1 MLLSRSKSV
10 LEKGRRLR
18 EYDGEPALMRTAF
31 NRKMTDVQAA
41 LGLSQL
47 RRLRSFLGR
56 RAAIARVYDEAL
68 ADLDA
73 ALPVVLKGRTHC
85 FYRYVVRLRRRGAL
99 DGVIARLERRGVQC
113 RRPVFRPLHQYL
125 KLKGFPE
132 SEEAHRTALSIPI
145 YPSMTDAMVARAVAA
160 LRQEL
165 A

>member
-1 MLLSRSKSV
+1 MLLARKRSV

-18 EYDGEPALMRTAF
+18 EYDEEPRLDQAAF

-47 RRLRSFLGR
+47 GRLRSFLGR
-56 RAAIARVYDEAL
+56 RASIARAYNEAL

-73 ALPVVLKGRTHC
+73 TLPVVPKGRTHC
-85 FYRYVVRLRRRGAL
+85 FYRYVIRLRHGRL
-99 DGVIARLERRGVQC
+99 DGVIARLERRAVQC

-132 SEEAHRTALSIPI
+132 SDEAHRTALSIPI
-145 YPSMTDAMVARAVAA
+145 YPSMTDTMVARTVAA
-160 LRQEL
+160 LRKEL